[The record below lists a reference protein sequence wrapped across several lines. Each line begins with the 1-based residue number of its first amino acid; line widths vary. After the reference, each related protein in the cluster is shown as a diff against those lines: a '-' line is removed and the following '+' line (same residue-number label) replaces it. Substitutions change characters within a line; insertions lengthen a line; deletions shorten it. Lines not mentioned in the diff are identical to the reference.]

1 MDPIERAQ
9 MPHYKCGA
17 CRARLQIAQPPPS
30 PIVVLC
36 PECRSALDRVAD
48 LSELIGLKQ
57 IPFADDG
64 VGAGD
69 DASGSYDGPASAAIA
84 LPLPRPSG

>member
-1 MDPIERAQ
+1 

-17 CRARLQIAQPPPS
+17 CRVRLQIAQPPPS

-48 LSELIGLKQ
+48 LSELIGLRQ
-57 IPFADDG
+57 IPFAVDG
-64 VGAGD
+64 VGAQGE
-69 DASGSYDGPASAAIA
+69 ASGPQGEASGPFDGPASAAIA
-84 LPLPRPSG
+84 LPRPGPGR